1 MKRTIKN
8 AIGIGFLLILL
19 ALPFILPGCGTKKA
33 DLGITNTVDK
43 TISNVG
49 DQVTYTITLTNKSS
63 VNATGI
69 KVIDTLTP
77 GVTYVSSSASQGSYD
92 NSTGIW
98 TVGNLYNKASAKLT
112 ITAVV
117 AAEAGNQIIDNVAS
131 VTHVDQ
137 PVVNSKNGIASS
149 SFTVQSADLKVS
161 IALDN
166 ATPNENDPVTYT
178 IILTDNGPV
187 NATGVTVTDDLPQ
200 GVTYVSSKA
209 DEGSYNAGT
218 GNWTVGNIEN
228 GASLKLTIT
237 ATVNHGT
244 GALKIDNDVQVS
256 FADQPDS
263 DLTNNTATASIT
275 VNGADLEVTNS
286 VDNVTPSENDTLTYT
301 VTLDNNG
308 PLKATS
314 VIVTDVLP
322 NGLTYVSSKADQG
335 NYDAGTGI
343 WTVGDIANGAN
354 TTLTVVATV
363 NSGTSNKTILSVA
376 GVTHSDQ
383 PDGIVDNNT
392 DTSSVTVK
400 SSS

>member
-19 ALPFILPGCGTKKA
+19 ALPFILSGCGTKKA

-63 VNATGI
+63 VNATSI
-69 KVIDTLTP
+69 KVFDTLTP
-77 GVTYVSSSASQGSYD
+77 GVTYVSSNTSQGSYD

-117 AAEAGNQIIDNVAS
+117 AAEAGKQIIDNVAS

-137 PVVNSKNGIASS
+137 PVANSKNGIASS

-178 IILTDNGPV
+178 IILTNNGPV
-187 NATGVTVTDDLPQ
+187 NATGVTITDDLPQ

-244 GALKIDNDVQVS
+244 GAVNIDNDVQVS

-275 VNGADLEVTNS
+275 
-286 VDNVTPSENDTLTYT
+286 
-301 VTLDNNG
+301 
-308 PLKATS
+308 
-314 VIVTDVLP
+314 
-322 NGLTYVSSKADQG
+322 
-335 NYDAGTGI
+335 
-343 WTVGDIANGAN
+343 
-354 TTLTVVATV
+354 
-363 NSGTSNKTILSVA
+363 
-376 GVTHSDQ
+376 
-383 PDGIVDNNT
+383 
-392 DTSSVTVK
+392 
-400 SSS
+400 